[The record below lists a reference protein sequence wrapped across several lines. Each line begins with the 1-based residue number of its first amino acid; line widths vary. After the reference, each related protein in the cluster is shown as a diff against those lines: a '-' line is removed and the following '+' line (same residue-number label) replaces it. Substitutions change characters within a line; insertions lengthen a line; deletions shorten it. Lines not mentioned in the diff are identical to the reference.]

1 MGAHARNS
9 PSALHRTL
17 NCPPSLVLG
26 EQFQDEESQYAAEGS
41 AGHALAEHLIKKHLK
56 QRTKRPVSDY
66 YSDDLMEAVEDYVAF
81 VIEKIEDAKRECK
94 SPLFSVE
101 QRVDISE
108 YSPDC
113 FGTADMVIV
122 TDKVAHVIDL
132 KLGRGVEVSAEENP
146 QLMAYGLG
154 VLEMAEMLYDIE
166 TVRLTIFQPRI
177 NNFSTWDI
185 DPDALK
191 TWGEEILKPRSAM
204 ALAGAGEF
212 QAGSWCRFC
221 KARNQCRARA
231 EEFLRLAKM
240 EFQQPALLSDDE
252 IAEIIK
258 VSDELAKWAADVYAY
273 AQDQAITH
281 GKEWNGYKLVEG
293 RSNRKY
299 SSDDEVAEA
308 AKAAGYTDI
317 YKKTLIGVTEME
329 RLMGKKEFARVLGQ
343 YVYKPQPAG
352 KITLVPDTD
361 KREAIKKST
370 AAADFQEE

>member
-9 PSALHRTL
+9 PSALYRTL

-41 AGHALAEHLIKKHLK
+41 AGHALAEHLIKKHLHL
-56 QRTKRPVSDY
+56 RTKRPVSDY

-81 VIEKIEDAKRECK
+81 VIEKIEDAKRECQT
-94 SPLFSVE
+94 PMFSVE

-154 VLEMAEMLYDIE
+154 VLEMVDILYDIE

-185 DPDALK
+185 TPEALRI
-191 TWGEEILKPRSAM
+191 WGEEVLKPRSAM
-204 ALAGAGEF
+204 ALTGAGEF

-240 EFQQPALLSDDE
+240 EFRQPALLSDDE
-252 IAEIIK
+252 IAEVLK
-258 VSDELAKWAADVYAY
+258 VSDELSKWAADVYAF
-273 AQDQAITH
+273 AQDQAVIH
-281 GKEWNGYKLVEG
+281 GKQWKGYKLVEG

-299 SSDDEVAEA
+299 SSEEEVAQA
-308 AKAAGYTDI
+308 AQAAGYTDI
-317 YKKTLIGVTEME
+317 YKQSLIGVTEME
-329 RLMGKKEFARVLGQ
+329 RLMGKKEFARILGKL
-343 YVYKPQPAG
+343 VYKPQG
-352 KITLVPDTD
+352 KVTLVPDTD
-361 KREAIKKST
+361 KREAINTST

>member
-185 DPDALK
+185 TPEALK

-231 EEFLRLAKM
+231 EEFLRLARM
-240 EFQQPALLSDDE
+240 EFRQPALLSDDE
-252 IAEIIK
+252 IAKIIS

-329 RLMGKKEFARVLGQ
+329 RLMGKKEFARILGKL
-343 YVYKPQPAG
+343 VYKPAG

>member
-1 MGAHARNS
+1 MGTHARNS

-26 EQFQDEESQYAAEGS
+26 EQFQDEESCYAAEGT
-41 AGHALAEHLIKKHLK
+41 AGHALAEHLIKKYLK

-81 VIEKIEDAKRECK
+81 VIEKVEEAKQECK
-94 SPLFSVE
+94 VPLFSVE

-122 TDKVAHVIDL
+122 TDRVAHVIDL

-154 VLEMAEMLYDIE
+154 VLEMIEMLYDIE
-166 TVRLTIFQPRI
+166 VVRLTIFQPRI
-177 NNFSTWDI
+177 NNFSSWEIT
-185 DPDALK
+185 PEALK
-191 TWGEEILKPRSAM
+191 KWGNEILKPRSAM
-204 ALAGAGEF
+204 ALAGEGEF
-212 QAGSWCRFC
+212 HAGSWCRFC
-221 KARNQCRARA
+221 KAKNQCRARA

-240 EFQQPALLSDDE
+240 EFRPPDLLSEEE
-252 IAEIIK
+252 ISEILKI
-258 VSDELAKWAADVYAY
+258 SDELAKWVADVYSF
-273 AQDQAITH
+273 AQDQAIIH
-281 GKEWNGYKLVEG
+281 GKQWKGYKLVEG

-299 SSDDEVAEA
+299 SSEEEVAEA

-317 YKKTLIGVTEME
+317 YKQSLIGVTEME
-329 RLMGKKEFARVLGQ
+329 RLMGKKEFSRILGKL
-343 YVYKPQPAG
+343 VYKPKG

-361 KREAIKKST
+361 KREAINKAT
-370 AAADFQEE
+370 ATADFQEESL

>member
-81 VIEKIEDAKRECK
+81 VIEQIEDAKRECR

-122 TDKVAHVIDL
+122 TDKVAHIIDL

-166 TVRLTIFQPRI
+166 VVRLTIFQPRI
-177 NNFSTWDI
+177 NNFSTWEITPKD
-185 DPDALK
+185 LK

-212 QAGSWCRFC
+212 HAGSWCRFC

-240 EFQQPALLSDDE
+240 EFRQPALLTDEE
-252 IAEIIK
+252 IAEVLK
-258 VSDELAKWAADVYAY
+258 VSDELAKWASDVYAY

-281 GKEWNGYKLVEG
+281 GKEWKGYKLVEG

-299 SSDDEVAEA
+299 SSDEEVEKA
-308 AKAAGYTDI
+308 AQAAGYTDI
-317 YKKTLIGVTEME
+317 YKKTLIGITEME
-329 RLMGKKEFARVLGQ
+329 RLMGKKEFAHILGKL
-343 YVYKPQPAG
+343 VYKPAG
-352 KITLVPDTD
+352 KITLVPESDN
-361 KREAIKKST
+361 REAIKKTT

>member
-9 PSALHRTL
+9 PSALYRTL

-41 AGHALAEHLIKKHLK
+41 AGHALAEHLIKKHLHL
-56 QRTKRPVSDY
+56 RTKRPVSDY

-101 QRVDISE
+101 QRVDISQ

-154 VLEMAEMLYDIE
+154 VLEMVEMLYDIE
-166 TVRLTIFQPRI
+166 VVRLTIFQPRI

-185 DPDALK
+185 TPEALK
-191 TWGEEILKPRSAM
+191 AWGEEILKPRSAM

-240 EFQQPALLSDDE
+240 EFRQPALLSDDE
-252 IAEIIK
+252 IAEVLK
-258 VSDELAKWAADVYAY
+258 VSDELSKWAADVYAF
-273 AQDQAITH
+273 AQDQAVIH
-281 GKEWNGYKLVEG
+281 GKQWKGYKLVEG

-299 SSDDEVAEA
+299 SSEEEVAQA
-308 AKAAGYTDI
+308 AQAAGYTDI
-317 YKKTLIGVTEME
+317 YKKSLIGVTEME
-329 RLMGKKEFARVLGQ
+329 RLMGKKEFARILGKL
-343 YVYKPQPAG
+343 VYKPQG
-352 KITLVPDTD
+352 KVTLVPDTD
-361 KREAIKKST
+361 KREAINTST